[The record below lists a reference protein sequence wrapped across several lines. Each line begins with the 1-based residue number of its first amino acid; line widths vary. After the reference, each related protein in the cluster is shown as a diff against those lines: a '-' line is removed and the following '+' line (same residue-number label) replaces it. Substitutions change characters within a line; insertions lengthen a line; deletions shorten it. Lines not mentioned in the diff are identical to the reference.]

1 MQFTVFYDGA
11 CPLCM
16 AEMRHL
22 MKRNKKKVLKFV
34 DINQP
39 TFQLE
44 YPELD
49 KQALNAR
56 IHGRW
61 DSGEM
66 LTGLDVTY
74 AAWKQVGM
82 GWLYAPLRWPII
94 RFFADKAYIVFAR
107 HRYKISYW
115 LTGQRRCETDVCMPN
130 KRESK

>member
-22 MKRNKKKVLKFV
+22 MKRNQKNTLNFV
-34 DINQP
+34 DINHP
-39 TFQLE
+39 TFELE
-44 YPELD
+44 YPDLD
-49 KQALNAR
+49 KNALNAR

-74 AAWKQVGM
+74 MAWKQVGM
-82 GWLYAPLRWPII
+82 GWLYATLRWPLI
-94 RFFADKAYIVFAR
+94 RFFADKIYLVFAR
-107 HRYKISYW
+107 HRYRISHW
-115 LTGQRRCETDVCMPN
+115 LTGQRRCETDVCVPPN
-130 KRESK
+130 KDHS